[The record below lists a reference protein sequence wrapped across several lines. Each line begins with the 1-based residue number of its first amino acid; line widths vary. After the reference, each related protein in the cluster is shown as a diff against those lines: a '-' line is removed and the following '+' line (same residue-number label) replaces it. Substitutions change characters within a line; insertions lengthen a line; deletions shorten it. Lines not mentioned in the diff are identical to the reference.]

1 MKKVTIY
8 TDGGC
13 KPNPGAGGWAAILS
27 YGERVRELAGGERHT
42 TNNRMEMTAAIAALS
57 ALKEPC
63 RVDLYTDSQYLRRG
77 ITEWMKKWKKNGWRT
92 VGKKPV
98 LNDDL
103 WKVLDGLQSV
113 HQIEWHWLEG
123 HAGHPQNERCDELAG
138 EQVEIHSRRRA

>member
-13 KPNPGAGGWAAILS
+13 KPNPGAGGWAAILN
-27 YGERVRELAGGERHT
+27 YEEKVRELAGGERHT

-57 ALKEPC
+57 VLKEPC

-77 ITEWMKKWKKNGWRT
+77 ITEWMKKWKINGWRT
-92 VGKKPV
+92 VSKKPV

-103 WKVLDGLQSV
+103 WKTLDGLQSL

-138 EQVEIHSRRRA
+138 EQVMIHSRRRA